1 MDRAAESSVM
11 IKPEKWGI
19 QSEKRRKRRR
29 RRRVGYE
36 RLEQEEEENAGVEAE
51 TETISV
57 PVVGASRSGFLSRL
71 EEVQLCLYLKVYH
84 FLSNIS
90 YGPLMERFKLC
101 LSLLVTVLF
110 FW

>member
-1 MDRAAESSVM
+1 M

-36 RLEQEEEENAGVEAE
+36 RLEPEEEENAGVEAE
-51 TETISV
+51 AETISV

-84 FLSNIS
+84 FFLIQYLSWPINGKIQT
-90 YGPLMERFKLC
+90 LC
-101 LSLLVTVLF
+101 ILVGNNTF
-110 FW
+110 AGN